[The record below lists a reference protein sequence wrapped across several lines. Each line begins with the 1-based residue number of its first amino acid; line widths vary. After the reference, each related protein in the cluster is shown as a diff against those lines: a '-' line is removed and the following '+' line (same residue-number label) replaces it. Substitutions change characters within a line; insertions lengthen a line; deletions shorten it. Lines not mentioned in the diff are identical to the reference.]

1 MEDRSVLVKM
11 AVSTI
16 AGLLFAVFAVF
27 ATVLDLSIYWRNIWL
42 GLCIISFVV
51 ALAGVFVL
59 CGDVNSEHSEP
70 EDAKPKES

>member
-1 MEDRSVLVKM
+1 MEDRTVLVKM
-11 AVSTI
+11 VISTI

-27 ATVLDLSIYWRNIWL
+27 ATVLDLTIFWRNVWL
-42 GLCIISFVV
+42 GFCIASFVV

-59 CGDVNSEHSEP
+59 CGDVNSEHSTP